1 MQCITQAI
9 LTQVN
14 GRVSIYML
22 PLQIHPLHSLWHYT
36 TPASLVKESWNV
48 TGGFLT
54 LGWPQDTNGLEE
66 GCLSDEQ
73 FLALCESIFS
83 QRKKIFFHQLSKFRE
98 GVLAGIF
105 DCLDRV
111 QHMFMR
117 SNPEI
122 VEQWYIKLDGF
133 VGEVQSAIDKLG
145 LEKVRFLVLSDHGF
159 RTFDQKVHLNH
170 WLAGSG
176 YMKVGGGSE
185 TPDLSD
191 VSWED
196 TRAYAIGLNSLYLN
210 VANREGKG
218 IVQAAE
224 IEPLLD
230 KIKTGLLEWKTDDG
244 RQIISRVL
252 LKHEAFHGPYPRLGP
267 DLVVGYA
274 PGFRASSETGLGKSA
289 PSSLEA
295 NLDHW
300 GADHCIDSTKVPA
313 VLFANRDLSNMPGVS
328 FRDIPFLALGKHL
341 DQSYIKPPSQT
352 GAQGQKDLEERL
364 KGLGYL

>member
-1 MQCITQAI
+1 
-9 LTQVN
+9 L
-14 GRVSIYML
+14 
-22 PLQIHPLHSLWHYT
+22 HPLWHYA
-36 TPASLVKESWNV
+36 TPASLVKESWSV
-48 TGGFLT
+48 SGGFLT

-66 GCLSDEQ
+66 GCISDEQ
-73 FLALCESIFS
+73 FIALCDLIFT
-83 QRKKIFFHQLSKFRE
+83 QRKKIFFHQLAKFRE

-117 SNPEI
+117 TRPEV
-122 VEQWYIKLDGF
+122 VEQWYLKLDVF

-145 LEKVRFLVLSDHGF
+145 LEKYRFIVLSDHGF
-159 RTFDQKVHLNH
+159 RNFEQKVHLNH
-170 WLAGSG
+170 WLAGNG
-176 YMKVGGGSE
+176 YMQITGQSE
-185 TPDLSD
+185 TPDLRD
-191 VSWED
+191 VHWEN
-196 TRAYAIGLNSLYLN
+196 TQAYAVGLNSLYLN

-218 IVQAAE
+218 IVQPTE

-230 KIKTGLLEWKTDDG
+230 RIKTALLDWKTDDG
-244 RQIISRVL
+244 RQVISRVL
-252 LKHEAFHGPYPRLGP
+252 LKHEAFNGPYARLGP

-289 PSSLEA
+289 PSLLED
-295 NLDHW
+295 NHDHW

-313 VLFANRDLSNMPGVS
+313 VLFTNRDISNMPGIS

-352 GAQGQKDLEERL
+352 GGQGQKDLEERL